1 MPTVT
6 QMQCPAHAR
15 YDAHMLFE
23 TVSSGGCRSYVVG
36 CEATCA
42 AALID
47 PELGQI
53 DRYKA
58 LAAREGLRIRYVV
71 DTHTHADHFS
81 ATQQLARQLQVP
93 VVMHS
98 ASPAPFVDLRLQ
110 GGELLVVGNLRLQ
123 ALHTPGHT
131 RDSMCLCVEDRV
143 FTGDTLLIGGTGR
156 TDLPS
161 GDAGALHESLFE
173 GVLKLDPAL
182 KVFPAHEYKGRSH
195 STIGQELAEN
205 PRLQKRDR
213 GAFIEMMQSLNLT
226 MPTHLTEALRTNMTG
241 GKTVAQMLTEAAA
254 IVPFMSL
261 GELKACL
268 ESRTSDLMVLDVRE
282 REAFEEGHIPGA
294 RLLPR
299 GQLELRVNEE
309 LTDPTKRILVYCE
322 FGRVS
327 TLATATLRQMG
338 FRGAVAL
345 DGGMKAWRE
354 AGYPANAG
362 KEP

>member
-1 MPTVT
+1 MI
-6 QMQCPAHAR
+6 
-15 YDAHMLFE
+15 FE
-23 TVSSGGCRSYVVG
+23 TVASGGCRSYVLG
-36 CEATCA
+36 CEQTCA

-47 PELGQI
+47 PELSQI
-53 DRYKA
+53 DRYVA
-58 LAAREGLRIRYVV
+58 LAAKHGLRIRYLI

-81 ATQQLARQLQVP
+81 ATQELARQLKVP
-93 VVMHS
+93 VVMHGC
-98 ASPAPFVDLRLQ
+98 SPAPFVDLRLQ
-110 GGELLVVGNLRLQ
+110 GGELLVVGRLRVQ

-131 RDSMCLCVEDRV
+131 RDSMCLSVEDRV

-161 GDAGALHESLFE
+161 GDAGALYESLFE

-205 PRLQKRDR
+205 PRLQQRDR
-213 GAFIEMMQSLNLT
+213 GAFIEMMQNLNLT
-226 MPTHLTEALRTNMTG
+226 MPTHITEALRTNMSG
-241 GKTVAQMLTEAAA
+241 GKTVAQMLSEAAA
-254 IVPFMSL
+254 TVPFMSL
-261 GELKACL
+261 GELKTCL
-268 ESRTSDLMVLDVRE
+268 ESRKDELVVLDVRE
-282 REAFEEGHIPGA
+282 RDAYEAGHIPGA

-309 LTDPTKRILVYCE
+309 LTDPTRRILVYCE

-338 FRGAVAL
+338 FQGAVAL

-354 AGYPANAG
+354 SGYAMKAA

>member
-1 MPTVT
+1 MI
-6 QMQCPAHAR
+6 
-15 YDAHMLFE
+15 FE
-23 TVSSGGCRSYVVG
+23 TVASGGCRSYVIG
-36 CEATCA
+36 CEETCA

-47 PELGQI
+47 PELSQL
-53 DRYKA
+53 DRYVT
-58 LAAREGLRIRYVV
+58 LAARDGLRIRYLI

-81 ATQQLARQLQVP
+81 ATQQLARQLNVP

-110 GGELLVVGNLRLQ
+110 GGELLVVGRLRLQ

-143 FTGDTLLIGGTGR
+143 FTGDTLLIGATGR

-161 GDAGALHESLFE
+161 GDAGALYESLFE

-182 KVFPAHEYKGRSH
+182 KVFPAHEYKGRAH
-195 STIGQELAEN
+195 TTIGQELADN

-213 GAFIEMMQSLNLT
+213 GAFIEMMQNLNLT
-226 MPTHLTEALRTNMTG
+226 MPTHITEALRTNMSG
-241 GKTVAQMLTEAAA
+241 GKTVAQMLAEAAA
-254 IVPFMSL
+254 IVPFMAL
-261 GELKACL
+261 AELKASL
-268 ESRTSDLMVLDVRE
+268 ESRRNELVVLDVRE
-282 REAFEEGHIPGA
+282 RDAFDAGHIPGA

-299 GQLELRVNEE
+299 GQLELRVNDE
-309 LTDPTKRILVYCE
+309 LTDPTQRILVYCE

-345 DGGMKAWRE
+345 DGGMKAWRD
-354 AGYPANAG
+354 AGYAVTAG
-362 KEP
+362 EEP